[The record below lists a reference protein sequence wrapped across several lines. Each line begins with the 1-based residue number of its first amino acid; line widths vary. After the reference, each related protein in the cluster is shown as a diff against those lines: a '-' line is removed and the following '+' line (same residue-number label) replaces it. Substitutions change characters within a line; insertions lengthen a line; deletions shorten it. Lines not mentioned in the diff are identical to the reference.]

1 VQNPESRMTIL
12 VETYSDPVSLVG
24 PMRQM
29 VRSID
34 ANLPIFRIRT
44 MDDLFQQRTVK
55 SLRVVNGI
63 FASAGLVGLA
73 LALVGLYA
81 VVSYQ
86 VARRTREIGV
96 RMALGAQRMHVL
108 KMILRHAG
116 IMGVIGAGIGLILS
130 IVSSRIIAE
139 SLGVSPFNP
148 IVFGILALGLVGT
161 TLLAAAIPARR
172 AAEIDPQLA
181 LRQE

>member
-1 VQNPESRMTIL
+1 
-12 VETYSDPVSLVG
+12 
-24 PMRQM
+24 
-29 VRSID
+29 
-34 ANLPIFRIRT
+34 
-44 MDDLFQQRTVK
+44 
-55 SLRVVNGI
+55 
-63 FASAGLVGLA
+63 
-73 LALVGLYA
+73 
-81 VVSYQ
+81 
-86 VARRTREIGV
+86 
-96 RMALGAQRMHVL
+96 
-108 KMILRHAG
+108 
-116 IMGVIGAGIGLILS
+116 MGVIGAGIGLILS